1 MNINTETLNEFL
13 ALTSHVSTW
22 ENARP
27 GMWVRSRKTDGW
39 LPTPITDDPYTT
51 LPIAVGLTPEGN
63 DTEAILLMYG
73 TATPVDDDGEVDVTQ
88 DPCRV
93 RILIY
98 FHDGAEQLAVQW
110 QGQTIEGHE
119 DMGLGM
125 FPETLRQMRASQK
138 AGEWS

>member
-13 ALTSHVSTW
+13 ALASHVSTW

-73 TATPVDDDGEVDVTQ
+73 LATPLEDDGMEEAR
-88 DPCRV
+88 RV
-93 RILIY
+93 RVIMY
-98 FHDGAEQLAVQW
+98 FHNGGESVAVQV
-110 QGQTIEGHE
+110 QGRTLDNEFDDIGE
-119 DMGLGM
+119 GM